1 MAQIPAD
8 HGTRSLKACLR
19 GGPRVS
25 TTAMGFDFGTKR
37 IGVAAGQNLTGTA
50 QGIATVSNS
59 TKDGPWGEIQGLIG
73 QWQPDIL
80 IVGLPLGKDRAE
92 TPLSNIVRDFGAE
105 LASRFKLPVDYID
118 ETLTSRA
125 AENLVSEATPSG
137 KRIVGKR
144 QELRDQ
150 IAAELI
156 LSTYFYEQGQ

>member
-1 MAQIPAD
+1 M
-8 HGTRSLKACLR
+8 
-19 GGPRVS
+19 
-25 TTAMGFDFGTKR
+25 
-37 IGVAAGQNLTGTA
+37 
-50 QGIATVSNS
+50 SNS
-59 TKDGPWGEIQGLIG
+59 GKDGPWEEIQGLIG

-80 IVGLPLGKDRAE
+80 VVGLPLGKDRTE
-92 TPLSNIVRDFGAE
+92 TPLSNTARDFGAE

-125 AENLVSEATPSG
+125 AENIVSEATPSG
-137 KRIVGKR
+137 KRVIGKR

>member
-1 MAQIPAD
+1 M
-8 HGTRSLKACLR
+8 
-19 GGPRVS
+19 S

-59 TKDGPWGEIQGLIG
+59 GKDGPWGEIQGLIG

-80 IVGLPLGKDRAE
+80 IVGLPLGKE
-92 TPLSNIVRDFGAE
+92 GTTTTLSQAARGFGAE
-105 LASRFKLPVDYID
+105 LASRFKLPVDYVD

-137 KRIVGKR
+137 KRIIGKR

-156 LSTYFYEQGQ
+156 LSTYFYEQGQQSHVL